1 MVLENFDWIM
11 EGYLSELFAML
22 LCNTVVFSLHYLL
35 QNKVDYFVNLA
46 ACRLVQYWSVRMCIV
61 FSGKVLEKVLESP

>member
-1 MVLENFDWIM
+1 M

-61 FSGKVLEKVLESP
+61 FFLEKSLKRSLKVLEF